1 MMADRRLLHPWP
13 VLVILVCA
21 ALPAAPAAAANWK
34 FHADEQARIEVNGD
48 AQTDARLLA
57 TDAPGIYLVELP
69 FESKYVLV
77 DVPSRSAILLM
88 RNEVNRVKSE
98 GQGDVIL
105 IDQRS
110 GLGTPSYALRSDG
123 QAFDFQT
130 DISSVHVDLPRPKSE
145 KEGGGAAK
153 KDVAPAKPGPETP
166 AATGAAIAT
175 EPPGSGTPPVAD
187 SDAARACV
195 RLETIPSTLIP
206 SCTRSVYALN
216 SCDRPVVALVKLT
229 QHLMSGSLSDTVS
242 VHVPPRGE
250 SWVACAWW
258 SGAMAPAVHDLIG
271 AGFLEPPQHHG
282 HGGHHGDRQG
292 P

>member
-1 MMADRRLLHPWP
+1 MMADRRLPHPWP
-13 VLVILVCA
+13 ALVILICA
-21 ALPAAPAAAANWK
+21 ALLASPAAAADWK
-34 FHADEQARIEVNGD
+34 FRADEHARIEVNEE

-88 RNEVNRVKSE
+88 QNEVKQVKSE
-98 GQGDVIL
+98 GRGDAIL

-145 KEGGGAAK
+145 SEGGGAAK
-153 KDVAPAKPGPETP
+153 TEVAPAKPGPETP
-166 AATGAAIAT
+166 AAAGAAIAT

-187 SDAARACV
+187 SAAARACV

-206 SCTRSVYALN
+206 SCTRSVYARN

-229 QHLMSGSLSDTVS
+229 QHLMSGPLSDTVS
-242 VHVPPRGE
+242 VQVPPRGE

-271 AGFLEPPQHHG
+271 AGFVEPPPHHG
-282 HGGHHGDRQG
+282 HGGHQGDRQG

>member
-1 MMADRRLLHPWP
+1 MTADRRLSHPWP
-13 VLVILVCA
+13 ALMILVCA
-21 ALPAAPAAAANWK
+21 KLLASPAVAANWK
-34 FHADEQARIEVNGD
+34 FRAHEQARIEVNGE

-88 RNEVNRVKSE
+88 RNEVKRAKGE

-110 GLGTPSYALRSDG
+110 GLGTPSYALRSEG

-130 DISSVHVDLPRPKSE
+130 DISSVHVVLPDPKSE
-145 KEGGGAAK
+145 TEGGGAAK
-153 KDVAPAKPGPETP
+153 TEAAPAKPAPETP
-166 AATGAAIAT
+166 PAASVAIAT
-175 EPPGSGTPPVAD
+175 EPPRSGTPPVAA

-195 RLETIPSTLIP
+195 RLETTPSMLTP
-206 SCTRSVYALN
+206 GCTKSVYVRN
-216 SCDRPVVALVKLT
+216 SCDRPVVALVSQT
-229 QHLMSGSLSDTVS
+229 QRLMSGPFFDTVS
-242 VHVPPRGE
+242 VPVPARGE
-250 SWVACAWW
+250 TWVACAWW
-258 SGAMAPAVHDLIG
+258 SGAMAPATHDLIG
-271 AGFLEPPQHHG
+271 AGFVEPPPHHG
-282 HGGHHGDRQG
+282 HGGHHADLQG

>member
-1 MMADRRLLHPWP
+1 M
-13 VLVILVCA
+13 ILVCA
-21 ALPAAPAAAANWK
+21 ALLASPAAAADWK
-34 FHADEQARIEVNGD
+34 FRADEQARIEVNGD
-48 AQTDARLLA
+48 AKTDARLLA

-88 RNEVNRVKSE
+88 RNEVKRVKSE
-98 GQGDVIL
+98 GRSDVIQ

-110 GLGTPSYALRSDG
+110 GLGTSSYALRSDG
-123 QAFDFQT
+123 QGFDFQT
-130 DISSVHVDLPRPKSE
+130 DISSVHVDLPRPKSGPE
-145 KEGGGAAK
+145 GGAAAK
-153 KDVAPAKPGPETP
+153 KEVAPAKPETETP

-175 EPPGSGTPPVAD
+175 APPVSGTPPVAD
-187 SDAARACV
+187 SAAARACV
-195 RLETIPSTLIP
+195 RLETVPTMLTP
-206 SCTRSVYALN
+206 GCTKSVYARN

-229 QHLMSGSLSDTVS
+229 QHLMSGSLSDMAS
-242 VHVPPRGE
+242 VQVPPQGE

-258 SGAMAPAVHDLIG
+258 SGAMAPAVADLIS
-271 AGFLEPPQHHG
+271 AGFVEPPHHG

>member
-1 MMADRRLLHPWP
+1 MMADRHLFRPLPALT
-13 VLVILVCA
+13 ILVCA
-21 ALPAAPAAAANWK
+21 AFPASPAAAANWK
-34 FHADEQARIEVNGD
+34 FRADEHARIEVNGD
-48 AQTDARLLA
+48 AQRDARLLA

-88 RNEVNRVKSE
+88 RNEVKRAKSE
-98 GQGDVIL
+98 GGDVIL

-110 GLGTPSYALRSDG
+110 ALGTPSYALRSDG

-130 DISSVHVDLPRPKSE
+130 DISSVHVDLPRPKSGP
-145 KEGGGAAK
+145 EGGGAAK
-153 KDVAPAKPGPETP
+153 KEVAPAKPEPETP

-175 EPPGSGTPPVAD
+175 APPVSGTPPVAD
-187 SDAARACV
+187 SAAARSCV
-195 RLETIPSTLIP
+195 RLETVPTMLTP
-206 SCTRSVYALN
+206 GCTKSVYARN

-229 QHLMSGSLSDTVS
+229 QHLMSGALSDMAS
-242 VHVPPRGE
+242 VQVPPRGE

-258 SGAMAPAVHDLIG
+258 SGAMAPAVHDLIS
-271 AGFLEPPQHHG
+271 AGFVEPPQHHG
-282 HGGHHGDRQG
+282 HGDHHGDRQG

>member
-1 MMADRRLLHPWP
+1 MMADRRLHHPRP
-13 VLVILVCA
+13 ALLILVCA
-21 ALPAAPAAAANWK
+21 APLASPAAAADWK
-34 FHADEQARIEVNGD
+34 FRAEEHARIEVNGE

-88 RNEVNRVKSE
+88 RNEVKRAKSE
-98 GQGDVIL
+98 GGDVIL

-110 GLGTPSYALRSDG
+110 ALGTPSYALRSDG

-130 DISSVHVDLPRPKSE
+130 DISSVHVDLPRPKSGP
-145 KEGGGAAK
+145 EGGGAAK
-153 KDVAPAKPGPETP
+153 KEVAPAKPEPETP

-175 EPPGSGTPPVAD
+175 ASPVSGTPPVTD
-187 SDAARACV
+187 STAARACV
-195 RLETIPSTLIP
+195 RLETVPTMLTP
-206 SCTRSVYALN
+206 GCTKSVYARN
-216 SCDRPVVALVKLT
+216 SCDRPVVALVKQT
-229 QHLMSGSLSDTVS
+229 QHLMSGPLSDTVS
-242 VHVPPRGE
+242 VQVPPRGE

-258 SGAMAPAVHDLIG
+258 SGAMAPAVHDLIS
-271 AGFLEPPQHHG
+271 AGFVEPPQHHG
-282 HGGHHGDRQG
+282 HGDHHGDRQG

>member
-1 MMADRRLLHPWP
+1 MMADRRLPHPRP
-13 VLVILVCA
+13 ALMILVCA
-21 ALPAAPAAAANWK
+21 ALLASPAAAADWM
-34 FHADEQARIEVNGD
+34 FRADKHARIEVNGD
-48 AQTDARLLA
+48 AKTDARVLA

-88 RNEVNRVKSE
+88 QNEVKRVKSE
-98 GQGDVIL
+98 GRGDVIL

-110 GLGTPSYALRSDG
+110 GLGTSSYALRSDG

-130 DISSVHVDLPRPKSE
+130 DISSVHVDLPGPKSGP
-145 KEGGGAAK
+145 KGGGAAK
-153 KDVAPAKPGPETP
+153 KEVAPAKPEPETP

-175 EPPGSGTPPVAD
+175 APPVSGTPPVAD

-195 RLETIPSTLIP
+195 RLEAIPTMLTP
-206 SCTRSVYALN
+206 GCTKSVYARN

-229 QHLMSGSLSDTVS
+229 QHLMSGALSDTVS
-242 VHVPPRGE
+242 VQVPPRGE

-271 AGFLEPPQHHG
+271 AGFVEPPPYHG
-282 HGGHHGDRQG
+282 HGDHHGDRQG